1 MLQSIIDDARRE
13 FRTGNM
19 VTRLILIN
27 VIAFICIN
35 ILKLLFRLSNSGTI
49 PEVYYD
55 IRNFFC
61 VSTDFLHNITHPWVF
76 VTTNF
81 LHEGF
86 FHLFWNL
93 LLFYWFGRIVGDLIG
108 DKKILPL
115 YLLGGIFG
123 CLIFFLGMNLDLF
136 GGGVETYALGASASV
151 MAVIVAA
158 AVISP
163 DYTIHLL
170 FLGPVRMKYIA
181 FVLVLIDLFALSP
194 GSGGPIGH
202 LGGAAFGAIFV
213 KQMRAGR
220 DMSVPVNRFFE
231 RVNGFLRRLKGQG
244 GSTSK
249 LKKRVLT
256 EEELTHQEKVD
267 AILDKIKAKGYE
279 SLTKEEKEF
288 LFHASKK

>member
-1 MLQSIIDDARRE
+1 MLQSIIDDVRRE

-19 VTRLILIN
+19 VTRLIIVNVVVFIIIN
-27 VIAFICIN
+27 V
-35 ILKLLFRLSNSGTI
+35 LKLVFRLTNAGKI
-49 PEVYYD
+49 PEVYFD

-61 VSTDFLHNITHPWVF
+61 VSTSWLHDITHPWVF
-76 VTTNF
+76 ITSNF

-86 FHLFWNL
+86 FHIFWNM
-93 LLFYWFGRIVGDLIG
+93 LLFFWFGRIVGDLIG
-108 DKKILPL
+108 DRKILPL

-123 CLIFFLGMNLDLF
+123 CLAFFVGMNLPIL
-136 GGGVETYALGASASV
+136 GSGVETYALGASASV

-163 DYTIHLL
+163 DYTLHLL
-170 FLGPVRMKYIA
+170 FLGPVKMKYIA
-181 FVLVLIDLFALSP
+181 IVLVLIDVFALSP

-213 KQMRAGR
+213 GQMRAGR
-220 DMSVPVNRFFE
+220 DMSVPVNRFFD
-231 RVNGFLRRLKGQG
+231 RLSGFVGKVKDSGQHN
-244 GSTSK
+244 SR
-249 LKKRVLT
+249 KKKIQV
-256 EEELTHQEKVD
+256 EEEFTHQERVD